1 MHTRNLVLTTQFGR
15 NKGAGIF
22 PGLFLLLLSGSSSLF
37 IIWCFF
43 RFCCDPTIFFIPYYA
58 FVRYYYH
65 YHFMIL
71 GCFVSL
77 KEQLLIF
84 SRVKILVLYLAC
96 RSIFF
101 LQLSKRGICLYI
113 HRLILLILLYLNVA
127 APDVLFDISNTHLST
142 SSC

>member
-1 MHTRNLVLTTQFGR
+1 LHTRNLVLTTQFGR

-84 SRVKILVLYLAC
+84 SSTKHSVSPSDQFIIICVFTNSYKEKRKVVGWKMKVAFKLLRLTVVKEY
-96 RSIFF
+96 
-101 LQLSKRGICLYI
+101 G
-113 HRLILLILLYLNVA
+113 LILE
-127 APDVLFDISNTHLST
+127 S
-142 SSC
+142 